1 MIQSKNKPLSA
12 QQLKGIK
19 AQKSLMLESMRGL
32 TGAKGDQG
40 LQGEAG
46 QAGFNGVNGKAGM
59 NGEAGPRGPRGPQGE
74 AGKNG
79 AIGATGKPGEDGQDG
94 RGIVRL
100 QIHGFDLIV
109 TYTDGDK
116 FNLGR
121 VVGDRGPKGDKG
133 KSGYAFGD
141 TTTTNIT
148 EEVLSPEDSENLE
161 TIAENSVSSLS
172 KLTQLVMNQQC
183 QLDNIIT
190 ELKKNNIHLESI
202 TDEELLAGDEV

>member
-1 MIQSKNKPLSA
+1 
-12 QQLKGIK
+12 
-19 AQKSLMLESMRGL
+19 MLESMRGL

-79 AIGATGKPGEDGQDG
+79 AIGATGKAGEDGQDG
-94 RGIVRL
+94 RGISSVSING
-100 QIHGFDLIV
+100 IHLIIN
-109 TYTDGDK
+109 YDDGSSV
-116 FNLGR
+116 NIGR
-121 VVGDRGPKGDKG
+121 VVGDAGPRGMQGI
-133 KSGYAFGD
+133 SGGVFGNS
-141 TTTTNIT
+141 TVTNIT